1 MKVLATGTMVCI
13 ALVAVAP
20 AGAMVDEREL
30 ILRSIQDDGATYPKA
45 RGAPSSPVRTG
56 LAPSKPDRR
65 TVQTLTV
72 ERMERE
78 IAHYL
83 ESRLDGRVSDVEV
96 SLVDPQDSVVVPG
109 GILDVRVTGSGSDE
123 VVGRRHFRLS
133 VAVDGK
139 ESDPLPVTADVS
151 LLAEV
156 VAPTRAIKTDE
167 LIEADDVAI
176 KRVKLTSLR
185 HDFVS
190 DINDAIGKSASR
202 ALPAQSP
209 IRTSALTKPYI
220 VRKGD
225 RVTIEAKRGGLSIQ
239 TVGVTK
245 AGGQLGQFVTV
256 TNQDS
261 GKELRG
267 KVVAPG
273 LIQVEF

>member
-1 MKVLATGTMVCI
+1 MKVLAIGIMVGL
-13 ALVAVAP
+13 AFLVGAP
-20 AGAMVDEREL
+20 AGATVDEREL
-30 ILRSIQDDGATYPKA
+30 MLRSIQDDGASLPKA
-45 RGAPSSPVRTG
+45 RGASSGPVRNS
-56 LAPSKPDRR
+56 LVESKPERR
-65 TVQTLTV
+65 PIQTLTV
-72 ERMERE
+72 EHMEQA
-78 IAHYL
+78 IARYL

-96 SLVDPQDSVVVPG
+96 SLVDPQDSMTVPDG
-109 GILDVRVTGSGSDE
+109 KLDVRVTGSGSDD

-139 ESDPLPVTADVS
+139 EVDPVPVTADVS

-156 VAPTRAIKTDE
+156 VTPTRAIKSDE
-167 LIEADDVAI
+167 LIEAEDVTM

-190 DINDAIGKSASR
+190 DLNEAIGKSASR

-209 IRTSALTKPYI
+209 IRTSALAKPYV

-225 RVTIEAKRGGLSIQ
+225 RVTIEAKRGGLLIQ

-245 AGGQLGQFVTV
+245 AGAQLGQFVTV

-273 LIQVEF
+273 LVQVEF